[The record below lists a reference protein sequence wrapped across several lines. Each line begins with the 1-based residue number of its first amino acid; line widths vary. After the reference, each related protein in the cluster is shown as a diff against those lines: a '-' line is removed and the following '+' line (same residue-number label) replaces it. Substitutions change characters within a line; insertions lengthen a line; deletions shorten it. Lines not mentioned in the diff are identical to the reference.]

1 MSELPSLLCER
12 PSLFARKKMI
22 PRNVILKR
30 IFEVV
35 ISSPRGLISDRLRY
49 AGICCGEE
57 NLVTR
62 MTESPNPQKGV
73 SFWAPLLPVPPLRG

>member
-1 MSELPSLLCER
+1 MSMSKLPSLLCER

-35 ISSPRGLISDRLRY
+35 VSSPRGLIPDRLR
-49 AGICCGEE
+49 
-57 NLVTR
+57 
-62 MTESPNPQKGV
+62 NPWV
-73 SFWAPLLPVPPLRG
+73 HRDLLQGREFSR